1 MEFDPFRMNIH
12 QPDLLGAKQTLSS
25 RIEFSPDIWSAA
37 ESLSSPDLA
46 DRLAG
51 LDYLEQR
58 DAVFYFPLVA
68 YLLSTRVCDPDLQFR
83 ARVVK
88 ALAHT
93 LEPQDGDP
101 QAVEDVK
108 QQIHTSLSQMRN
120 RQIYAL
126 LEVAN
131 ADPDVKPDVAVLMSY
146 CSFAGEHLADL
157 LYDRK
162 TPLHLRKTALQFI
175 EQIGYLD
182 ALPTLERLERR
193 LKSKL
198 NGRKECDEHEE
209 ASLIPLIRGAL
220 DCLQAP

>member
-12 QPDLLGAKQTLSS
+12 QPDLLDAKKALSS

-58 DAVFYFPLVA
+58 EAVFYFPLVA
-68 YLLSTRVCDPDLQFR
+68 YLLSTRICDPDIRFR

-93 LEPQDGDP
+93 LEPQDGEP

-126 LEVAN
+126 LEVTN
-131 ADPDVKPDVAVLMSY
+131 AEPEVKADAAVLMSY
-146 CSFAGEHLADL
+146 CSFAGEHLSDL
-157 LYDRK
+157 LSERK
-162 TPLHLRKTALQFI
+162 TPLHLRKTALHFI

-193 LKSKL
+193 LKSKQ
-198 NGRKECDEHEE
+198 NGRTEFDEHEE
-209 ASLIPLIRGAL
+209 ASLIPLIQGAL
-220 DCLQAP
+220 ECLQAP